1 MHNLHT
7 YICAFKNETFDIF
20 KVLLYAI
27 FTKIFYVFFVFCTG
41 CIVFTA
47 RRRHNDE
54 MKKTVTIQDIANTL
68 GMSRNTVS
76 KALNGKHVPVK
87 TRNAVIS
94 AAIEMGYKGYKMA
107 AASEGSLGH
116 RRFVILSTRLLMN
129 ITFFIS
135 VLRGIEESLMD
146 YDIDLVQFSITNPA
160 SFTKFKRYLAD
171 AKVDGIIC
179 MEFFEPDYITQLLE
193 QGIPL
198 VFFDFPL
205 LESSPRGGYDIILPE
220 SEMAVKRYC
229 MQLIREEGCKTFG
242 FVGDYRHCR
251 SFYERFVGMREA
263 LFLSGLPVD
272 LKYSIL
278 EDDSIGYTPEN
289 LVQMLDQL
297 SGLPDCFIAANDAI
311 ALNLM
316 AALKSRKV
324 HIPRDVKVVGFDNNP
339 KIKQVTPLLT
349 SFNVDKI
356 ALGKKLTTLLLDR
369 VANPTQ
375 ANQVIHIMTKVIVR
389 GST

>member
-1 MHNLHT
+1 MN
-7 YICAFKNETFDIF
+7 
-20 KVLLYAI
+20 
-27 FTKIFYVFFVFCTG
+27 
-41 CIVFTA
+41 
-47 RRRHNDE
+47 
-54 MKKTVTIQDIANTL
+54 KTVTIQDIADHL

-94 AAIEMGYKGYKMA
+94 AAIEMGYKGYKLA
-107 AASEGSLGH
+107 ATSEGSLGH

-135 VLRGIEESLMD
+135 VLKGIEESLMD

-289 LVQMLDQL
+289 LAQMLDQL
-297 SGLPDCFIAANDAI
+297 PELPDCFIAANDAI

-316 AALKSRKV
+316 AALKSKKV

-375 ANQVIHIMTKVIVR
+375 ANQIIHIMSKVIVR

>member
-1 MHNLHT
+1 
-7 YICAFKNETFDIF
+7 
-20 KVLLYAI
+20 
-27 FTKIFYVFFVFCTG
+27 
-41 CIVFTA
+41 
-47 RRRHNDE
+47 

-94 AAIEMGYKGYKMA
+94 AAIEMGYKGYKLA
-107 AASEGSLGH
+107 ATSEGSLGH

-289 LVQMLDQL
+289 LAQMLDQL
-297 SGLPDCFIAANDAI
+297 PELPDCFIAANDAI

-316 AALKSRKV
+316 AALKSKKV

-375 ANQVIHIMTKVIVR
+375 ANQIIHIMSKVIVR